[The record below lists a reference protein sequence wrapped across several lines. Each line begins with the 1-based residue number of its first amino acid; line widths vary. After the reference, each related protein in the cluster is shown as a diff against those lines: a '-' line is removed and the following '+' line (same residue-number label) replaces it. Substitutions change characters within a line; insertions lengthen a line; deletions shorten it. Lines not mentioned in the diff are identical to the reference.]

1 MSVIRVDYDN
11 VRRQTQKLQAA
22 TDNCDKVV
30 RKLKTHIGQLY
41 SYWEGES
48 AEAFIS
54 SVQARIRDIK
64 DIKENIEMVAAN
76 ISQVADGLEKKEKE
90 IIDATSLIGTIKAV
104 DGRKYGSRSGGG
116 H

>member
-41 SYWEGES
+41 SFTAIGKES
-48 AEAFIS
+48 LQKLL
-54 SVQARIRDIK
+54 SVLYKQEFGIFRI
-64 DIKENIEMVAAN
+64 
-76 ISQVADGLEKKEKE
+76 
-90 IIDATSLIGTIKAV
+90 
-104 DGRKYGSRSGGG
+104 
-116 H
+116 